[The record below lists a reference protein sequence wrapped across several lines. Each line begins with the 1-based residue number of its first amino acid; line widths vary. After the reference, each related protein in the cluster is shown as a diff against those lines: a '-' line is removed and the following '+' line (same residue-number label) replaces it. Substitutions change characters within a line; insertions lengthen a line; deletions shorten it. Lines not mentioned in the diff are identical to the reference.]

1 MRGLI
6 EVGVRQGDHVG
17 VLMETRPSALVAIAA
32 LSRLGAVAVLMQ
44 PDSDLVAEAR
54 IGGVSEIIADPTNLD
69 TARQLPGHVLVLGGG
84 ESRDLH
90 LPEDADVIDM
100 EKIDPDA
107 VELPAWYRQNPG
119 LARDLAF
126 IGFTTTASGE
136 LVAKQITNYRWA
148 LSAFGTASTAALG
161 QGDTVYC
168 LTPLHHE
175 SGLLVSLGARWWA
188 APVSRC
194 RAGCART
201 GSSPRSGST
210 GHRGVLYLGDVARG
224 CRRPGI
230 CLARQP
236 PCAAVHRLGDANGLV
251 AARHRRLRPAH
262 VVEFFATTD
271 GQAVL
276 ANVSGA
282 KIGSKGRPLPGAGH
296 VELGA
301 YDAEHDLILEN
312 DRGFVQVAD
321 TDEVGV
327 LLAQPRGPID
337 PSASVKRG
345 VFAPADTWISTEYL
359 FRRDADGD
367 YWLVGRRGSVIRTA
381 RGIVYCEPITDALGF
396 INGSTSP

>member
-1 MRGLI
+1 M
-6 EVGVRQGDHVG
+6 
-17 VLMETRPSALVAIAA
+17 
-32 LSRLGAVAVLMQ
+32 
-44 PDSDLVAEAR
+44 
-54 IGGVSEIIADPTNLD
+54 
-69 TARQLPGHVLVLGGG
+69 LVLGGG

-148 LSAFGTASTAALG
+148 LSAFGTASTAALARG
-161 QGDTVYC
+161 HRVLPD
-168 LTPLHHE
+168 PLHHE
-175 SGLLVSLGARWWA
+175 SGLLVSLGARLGGA
-188 APVSRC
+188 RIALSRG
-194 RAGCART
+194 RART
-201 GSSPRSGST
+201 VRRRGPAVR

-282 KIGSKGRPLPGAGH
+282 KIGSKAARCRAPGTLSWAP
-296 VELGA
+296 
-301 YDAEHDLILEN
+301 
-312 DRGFVQVAD
+312 
-321 TDEVGV
+321 TT
-327 LLAQPRGPID
+327 
-337 PSASVKRG
+337 PS
-345 VFAPADTWISTEYL
+345 TT
-359 FRRDADGD
+359 
-367 YWLVGRRGSVIRTA
+367 
-381 RGIVYCEPITDALGF
+381 
-396 INGSTSP
+396 